1 MAARA
6 PCPAAAFDGGGAVH
20 ENASS
25 YGQDEKPN
33 PHCRLIAPPAA
44 AAPLRAAARRFFQ
57 MALID
62 NPAHVAH
69 ILARTGVPTLSYI
82 GHSQGTAIAFAGFSS
97 CDALPAAFCAG
108 VRVAALLAPIPYS
121 IDGAPPPMFDEGALI
136 LAERGGHQPLSH
148 GGADGD
154 GDANAPPPAASARA
168 AATAADVVDA
178 TIWDVAQVALIPTW
192 KHHTHATSLARARI
206 AIVLAISSTLT
217 QPVSRGRASQL
228 FSPARASRL
237 LSASPPTTALIAL
250 HRSGARR
257 RHCTRSARA
266 CRKCATR

>member
-1 MAARA
+1 
-6 PCPAAAFDGGGAVH
+6 
-20 ENASS
+20 
-25 YGQDEKPN
+25 
-33 PHCRLIAPPAA
+33 
-44 AAPLRAAARRFFQ
+44 

-69 ILARTGVPTLSYI
+69 ILARTGAPTLSYI
-82 GHSQGTAIAFAGFSS
+82 GHSQGTVIAFAGFSS

-121 IDGAPPPMFDEGALI
+121 IDGAPPSMFDEGALI

-178 TIWDVAQVALIPTW
+178 TIWDVAQVALSFRRGI
-192 KHHTHATSLARARI
+192 I
-206 AIVLAISSTLT
+206 TLT
-217 QPVSRGRASQL
+217 QLVSRARALRLSLPSQAPSRNQSRAGAHRNCSPQLEPRAS
-228 FSPARASRL
+228 SRPL
-237 LSASPPTTALIAL
+237 PPPP
-250 HRSGARR
+250 R
-257 RHCTRSARA
+257 
-266 CRKCATR
+266 